1 MKTIKPAQL
10 IRLREILEVSKLDTG
25 TGNYHKFHV
34 LPDALREH
42 AEALIEAA
50 EKVAK
55 EQKEFKL

>member
-1 MKTIKPAQL
+1 LKPEHL
-10 IRLREILEVSKLDTG
+10 RRLREILETSKLDSG
-25 TGNYHKFHV
+25 TGNYHKYHV

-55 EQKEFKL
+55 EQKELGL